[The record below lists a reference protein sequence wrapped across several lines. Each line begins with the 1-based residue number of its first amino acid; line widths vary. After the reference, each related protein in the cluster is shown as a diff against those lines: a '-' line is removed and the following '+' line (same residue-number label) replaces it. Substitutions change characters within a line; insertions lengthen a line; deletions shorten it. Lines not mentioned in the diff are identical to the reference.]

1 MKLSF
6 RTPVLATATLA
17 GLLVLTACGKKE
29 EQTNAPAAS
38 STAPAAASTAAAAAP
53 AATSTAPAAAA
64 PASPTSAAAAAATPA
79 APAAAPAPATAA
91 DTLKVGT
98 VTLGSAVGAD
108 KKVAKAKT
116 AFAPNEKTIY
126 ASVATEGASAGA
138 TLNAKWTFQDGETT
152 TTVSDIS
159 QSISTDGPAVTT
171 FKIQN
176 PNEWPEGKYK
186 VTISL
191 NGKPAGDTAF
201 DVKKK

>member
-6 RTPVLATATLA
+6 RSSALATATVA

-29 EQTNAPAAS
+29 EQQN
-38 STAPAAASTAAAAAP
+38 TAPAAAATAPAPATAPAATGTAPAAPAAATTAAAAP
-53 AATSTAPAAAA
+53 AAAPTAA
-64 PASPTSAAAAAATPA
+64 PTPAPSAASES
-79 APAAAPAPATAA
+79 
-91 DTLKVGT
+91 LKVGS

-116 AFAPNEKTIY
+116 AFAPSDKTIY
-126 ASVATEGASAGA
+126 ASVATDGTTAGA

-186 VTISL
+186 LTVSL
-191 NGKPAGDTAF
+191 NGQAVGNEAF
-201 DVKKK
+201 EVKKK

>member
-6 RTPVLATATLA
+6 RSSALCTATVA

-29 EQTNAPAAS
+29 EQQNA
-38 STAPAAASTAAAAAP
+38 APAAASTAPAATTTAPAPAAPAPATTAAAAP
-53 AATSTAPAAAA
+53 AAQ
-64 PASPTSAAAAAATPA
+64 
-79 APAAAPAPATAA
+79 PAAAPAAPVAATES
-91 DTLKVGT
+91 LKVGS

-116 AFAPNEKTIY
+116 AFAPTDKTIY
-126 ASVATEGASAGA
+126 ASVATEGTTAGA
-138 TLNAKWTFQDGETT
+138 TLNAKWTYQDGDTT

-186 VTISL
+186 VTVSL
-191 NGKPAGDTAF
+191 NGQAVGNEAF
-201 DVKKK
+201 EVKKK

>member
-6 RTPVLATATLA
+6 RSSALCTATVA
-17 GLLVLTACGKKE
+17 GLLILTACGKKDD
-29 EQTNAPAAS
+29 QANGAPAAAA
-38 STAPAAASTAAAAAP
+38 TAQAPAAPAAASTAQAAPATATTAAAAP
-53 AATSTAPAAAA
+53 AATPAAQ
-64 PASPTSAAAAAATPA
+64 PAA
-79 APAAAPAPATAA
+79 APAAAPSAA
-91 DTLKVGT
+91 SESLKVGSVT
-98 VTLGSAVGAD
+98 VGNAVGND
-108 KKVAKAKT
+108 KKVSKAKN
-116 AFAPNEKTIY
+116 AFAPTDKTIY
-126 ASVATEGASAGA
+126 ASVATEGTTAGA

-186 VTISL
+186 IAISL
-191 NGKPAGDTAF
+191 NGQAVSNQAF

>member
-6 RTPVLATATLA
+6 RSSALCTATVA

-29 EQTNAPAAS
+29 EQQNN
-38 STAPAAASTAAAAAP
+38 APAAASTAPAAPAAAP
-53 AATSTAPAAAA
+53 AATTPAAAG
-64 PASPTSAAAAAATPA
+64 TAAAAATPA
-79 APAAAPAPATAA
+79 APAPATQPATAPAAPAAAA
-91 DTLKVGT
+91 DTLKVGS
-98 VTLGSAVGAD
+98 VTLGSAVGSD
-108 KKVAKAKT
+108 KKVSKEKT
-116 AFAPNEKTIY
+116 TFSPSEKTIY
-126 ASVATEGASAGA
+126 ASVATEGTTAGA
-138 TLNAKWTFQDGETT
+138 TLNAKWTYQDGETT

-191 NGKPAGDTAF
+191 NGQAVGNEAF
-201 DVKKK
+201 EIKKK

>member
-6 RTPVLATATLA
+6 RTPALATATLA

-29 EQTNAPAAS
+29 EQTP
-38 STAPAAASTAAAAAP
+38 APAAASTAPAAPAAAP
-53 AATSTAPAAAA
+53 AAASTAPAATA
-64 PASPTSAAAAAATPA
+64 PASATSAAAAAATPA
-79 APAAAPAPATAA
+79 APTAAPAPVAA
-91 DTLKVGT
+91 SETLKVGS

-126 ASVATEGASAGA
+126 ASVATEGSTAGA
-138 TLNAKWTFQDGETT
+138 TLNAKWTYQDGETS

-186 VTISL
+186 VSISL
-191 NGKPAGDTAF
+191 NGKAVGDQSF

>member
-6 RTPVLATATLA
+6 RSSALCTATIA

-29 EQTNAPAAS
+29 EQQNTAPAAS
-38 STAPAAASTAAAAAP
+38 STAPAAPAQAPAPAAPAP
-53 AATSTAPAAAA
+53 AATTAASTPAPAAQ
-64 PASPTSAAAAAATPA
+64 PAAAPA
-79 APAAAPAPATAA
+79 APAAAE
-91 DTLKVGT
+91 TLKVGS

-108 KKVAKAKT
+108 KKVSKEKT
-116 AFAPNEKTIY
+116 TFSPNDKTIY
-126 ASVATEGASAGA
+126 ASVATEGTTAGA
-138 TLNAKWTFQDGETT
+138 TLNAKWTYQDGETT

-186 VTISL
+186 LTVSL
-191 NGKPAGDTAF
+191 NGQAVGNEAF
-201 DVKKK
+201 EVKKK

>member
-6 RTPVLATATLA
+6 RSSALATATVA

-29 EQTNAPAAS
+29 DQQNAAPAPAA
-38 STAPAAASTAAAAAP
+38 TAPAAASTAPAAPAAATTAAAAP
-53 AATSTAPAAAA
+53 AAQPAAAPVA
-64 PASPTSAAAAAATPA
+64 PA
-79 APAAAPAPATAA
+79 APAAA
-91 DTLKVGT
+91 DTLKVGA
-98 VTLGSAVGAD
+98 VTLGNAVGAD
-108 KKVAKAKT
+108 KKVSKAKN
-116 AFAPNEKTIY
+116 AFAPSDKTIY
-126 ASVATEGASAGA
+126 ASVATDGTTAGA
-138 TLNAKWTFQDGETT
+138 TLNAKWTYQDGETT

-159 QSISTDGPAVTT
+159 QSISTEGPAVTT

-191 NGKPAGDTAF
+191 NGQAVGNEAF

>member
-6 RTPVLATATLA
+6 RSSALATATVA

-29 EQTNAPAAS
+29 EQQN
-38 STAPAAASTAAAAAP
+38 
-53 AATSTAPAAAA
+53 TAPAAAA
-64 PASPTSAAAAAATPA
+64 TAPAPATAPAATGTAPA
-79 APAAAPAPATAA
+79 APAAATTAAAAPATAPTA
-91 DTLKVGT
+91 APTPAPSAASESLKVGS

-116 AFAPNEKTIY
+116 AFAPSDKTIY
-126 ASVATEGASAGA
+126 ASVATDGTTAGA

-186 VTISL
+186 LTVSL
-191 NGKPAGDTAF
+191 NGQAVGNEAF
-201 DVKKK
+201 EVKKK

>member
-29 EQTNAPAAS
+29 EQTNAPAAA
-38 STAPAAASTAAAAAP
+38 STAP
-53 AATSTAPAAAA
+53 
-64 PASPTSAAAAAATPA
+64 
-79 APAAAPAPATAA
+79 APAAAPAPASTAPVAAPAPATTAA
-91 DTLKVGT
+91 AAPAPVAASDTLKVGS

-116 AFAPNEKTIY
+116 TFAPNEKTIY
-126 ASVATEGASAGA
+126 ASVATEGTSAGA
-138 TLNAKWTFQDGETT
+138 TLNAKWTYQDGDTA
-152 TTVSDIS
+152 TTVSDLS

-186 VTISL
+186 VAISL
-191 NGKPAGDTAF
+191 NGKSVGDTAF

>member
-6 RTPVLATATLA
+6 RSSALCTATIA

-29 EQTNAPAAS
+29 EQQN
-38 STAPAAASTAAAAAP
+38 TAPAAASTAPAAPATAPAPAAPAPATTAAAP
-53 AATSTAPAAAA
+53 AAQPAAA
-64 PASPTSAAAAAATPA
+64 PA
-79 APAAAPAPATAA
+79 APAAATES
-91 DTLKVGT
+91 LKVGS
-98 VTLGSAVGAD
+98 VTLGNAVGAD

-116 AFAPNEKTIY
+116 AFAPTDKTIY
-126 ASVATEGASAGA
+126 ASVATEGTTAGA
-138 TLNAKWTFQDGETT
+138 TLNAKWTYQDGDTT

-186 VTISL
+186 VTVSL
-191 NGKPAGDTAF
+191 NGQSVGNEAF
-201 DVKKK
+201 EVKKK

>member
-29 EQTNAPAAS
+29 EQTNAPAAA
-38 STAPAAASTAAAAAP
+38 STAAAPAAAPAAASTAPAAPAAATTAAAAP
-53 AATSTAPAAAA
+53 AAPSAA
-64 PASPTSAAAAAATPA
+64 P
-79 APAAAPAPATAA
+79 APAAAPAAA
-91 DTLKVGT
+91 ESLKIGS

-126 ASVATEGASAGA
+126 ASVATEGTTAGA

-186 VTISL
+186 VSISL
-191 NGKPAGDTAF
+191 NGQPAGDTSF

>member
-6 RTPVLATATLA
+6 RSSALCTATIA

-29 EQTNAPAAS
+29 EQQN
-38 STAPAAASTAAAAAP
+38 TAPAAASTAPAAPATAPTPAAPAPATTAAAAP
-53 AATSTAPAAAA
+53 AAQPAAA
-64 PASPTSAAAAAATPA
+64 PA
-79 APAAAPAPATAA
+79 APAAATES
-91 DTLKVGT
+91 LKVGS
-98 VTLGSAVGAD
+98 VTLGNAVGAD

-116 AFAPNEKTIY
+116 AFAPTDKTIY
-126 ASVATEGASAGA
+126 ASVATEGTTAGA
-138 TLNAKWTFQDGETT
+138 TLNAKWTYQDGDTT

-186 VTISL
+186 VTVSL
-191 NGKPAGDTAF
+191 NGQSVGNEAF
-201 DVKKK
+201 EVKKK

>member
-6 RTPVLATATLA
+6 RSSALCTATIA

-29 EQTNAPAAS
+29 EQQN
-38 STAPAAASTAAAAAP
+38 TAPAAASTAPAAPATAPAPAAPAPATTAAAAP
-53 AATSTAPAAAA
+53 AAQPAAA
-64 PASPTSAAAAAATPA
+64 PA
-79 APAAAPAPATAA
+79 APAAATES
-91 DTLKVGT
+91 LKVGS
-98 VTLGSAVGAD
+98 VTLGNAVGAD

-116 AFAPNEKTIY
+116 AFAPTDKTIY
-126 ASVATEGASAGA
+126 ASVATEGTTAGA
-138 TLNAKWTFQDGETT
+138 TLNAKWTYQDGDTT

-186 VTISL
+186 VTVSL
-191 NGKPAGDTAF
+191 NGQSVGNEAF
-201 DVKKK
+201 EVKKK

>member
-6 RTPVLATATLA
+6 RSSALCTATVA
-17 GLLVLTACGKKE
+17 GLLILTACGKKE
-29 EQTNAPAAS
+29 DQQN
-38 STAPAAASTAAAAAP
+38 
-53 AATSTAPAAAA
+53 APAAAA
-64 PASPTSAAAAAATPA
+64 TAPAPAATAPATAPAASGTAAA
-79 APAAAPAPATAA
+79 APAAAPAAQPAATPAA
-91 DTLKVGT
+91 PVAASESLKVGT

-116 AFAPNEKTIY
+116 AFAPNDKTIY
-126 ASVATEGASAGA
+126 ASVATEGTTSGA
-138 TLNAKWTFQDGETT
+138 TLNAKWTFQDGETA

-186 VTISL
+186 VTIAL
-191 NGKPAGDTAF
+191 NGQTVGNEAF
-201 DVKKK
+201 EVKKK

>member
-6 RTPVLATATLA
+6 RSYALCTATVT
-17 GLLVLTACGKKE
+17 GLLLLTACGKKDD
-29 EQTNAPAAS
+29 QQNA
-38 STAPAAASTAAAAAP
+38 APAAASTAPAAAPAAASTAPAAPAAAATAAAAP
-53 AATSTAPAAAA
+53 AAPVAA
-64 PASPTSAAAAAATPA
+64 PATPA
-79 APAAAPAPATAA
+79 AASES
-91 DTLKVGT
+91 LKVGS

-126 ASVATEGASAGA
+126 ASVATEGTTAGA
-138 TLNAKWTFQDGETT
+138 TLNAKWTFQDGETA

-186 VTISL
+186 IAISL
-191 NGKPAGDTAF
+191 NGQAVSNQAF

>member
-6 RTPVLATATLA
+6 RSYALCTATVT
-17 GLLVLTACGKKE
+17 GLLLLTACGKKDD
-29 EQTNAPAAS
+29 QQNA
-38 STAPAAASTAAAAAP
+38 APAAASTAPAAAP
-53 AATSTAPAAAA
+53 AAASTA
-64 PASPTSAAAAAATPA
+64 PA
-79 APAAAPAPATAA
+79 APAAAATAA
-91 DTLKVGT
+91 AAPVAAPAAPAAASESLKVGS

-126 ASVATEGASAGA
+126 ASVATEGTTAGA
-138 TLNAKWTFQDGETT
+138 TLNAKWTFQDGETA

-186 VTISL
+186 IAISL
-191 NGKPAGDTAF
+191 NGQAVSNQAF

>member
-6 RTPVLATATLA
+6 RSYALCTATVT
-17 GLLVLTACGKKE
+17 GLLLLTACGKKDD
-29 EQTNAPAAS
+29 QQNA
-38 STAPAAASTAAAAAP
+38 APAAASTAPAAAP
-53 AATSTAPAAAA
+53 AATSTAPAA
-64 PASPTSAAAAAATPA
+64 PAAAATAAAAPAAPVAAPA
-79 APAAAPAPATAA
+79 APAAASES
-91 DTLKVGT
+91 LKVGS

-126 ASVATEGASAGA
+126 ASVATEGTTAGA
-138 TLNAKWTFQDGETT
+138 TLNAKWTFQDGETA

-186 VTISL
+186 IAISL
-191 NGKPAGDTAF
+191 NGQAVSNQAF